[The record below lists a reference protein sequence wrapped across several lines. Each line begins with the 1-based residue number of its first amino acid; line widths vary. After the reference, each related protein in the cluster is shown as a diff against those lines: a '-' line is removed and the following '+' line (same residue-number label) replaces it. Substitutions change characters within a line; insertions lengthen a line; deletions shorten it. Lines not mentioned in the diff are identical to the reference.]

1 MQAQTPPPPPPVA
14 TPPAAPPSGKRVGRR
29 LGGWV
34 RDVVCGFAAYT
45 GARLIWGPPE
55 GAFKNLPRELLTFAV
70 LWVVLQLLL
79 RGWALSRAGKR

>member
-1 MQAQTPPPPPPVA
+1 MVASTPPPPPPA
-14 TPPAAPPSGKRVGRR
+14 ASASTPPRR
-29 LGGWV
+29 RRRSLLAWV

-70 LWVVLQLLL
+70 LWLVLQLLL